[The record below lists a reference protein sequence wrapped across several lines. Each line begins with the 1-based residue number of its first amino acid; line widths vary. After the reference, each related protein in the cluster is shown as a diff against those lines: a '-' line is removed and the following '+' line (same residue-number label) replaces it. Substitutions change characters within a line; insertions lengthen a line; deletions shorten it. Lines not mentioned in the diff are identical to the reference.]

1 MWPEAKVRERLV
13 ESVASTAISSE
24 VVGEVLRR
32 LAGEGGMAMAVS
44 GSESVGEKPCNFNMI
59 FVVDYG

>member
-24 VVGEVLRR
+24 VVGEVFRR

-44 GSESVGEKPCNFNMI
+44 GSESVGERP
-59 FVVDYG
+59 